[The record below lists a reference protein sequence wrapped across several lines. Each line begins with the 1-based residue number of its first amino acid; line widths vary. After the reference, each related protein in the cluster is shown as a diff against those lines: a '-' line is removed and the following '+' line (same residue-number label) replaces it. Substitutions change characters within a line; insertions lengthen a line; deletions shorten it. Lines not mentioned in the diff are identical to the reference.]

1 MSVYVRYRADI
12 WAEVSRDGEIVTV
25 VVDVD
30 SMADPLDVLSAD
42 GEPVGGDARADA
54 IEAAQSQEWPSWD
67 YGASPVTRSGDD

>member
-12 WAEVSRDGEIVTV
+12 WAEVARDGEIVTV

-30 SMADPLDVLSAD
+30 SMADPLDVLNAD
-42 GEPVGGDARADA
+42 GEPVEGDDSADA

-67 YGASPVTRSGDD
+67 YGASPVARSRDG

>member
-30 SMADPLDVLSAD
+30 SMVDPLDVLSAE
-42 GEPVGGDARADA
+42 GEPVDGEVRADA
-54 IEAAQSQEWPSWD
+54 IEAAQSQEWPTWD
-67 YGASPVTRSGDD
+67 YGPSPVTREADD

>member
-42 GEPVGGDARADA
+42 GEPVEGDDRAGA

-67 YGASPVTRSGDD
+67 YGASPVTRRGDD

>member
-30 SMADPLDVLSAD
+30 SMADPLDVLIAD
-42 GEPVGGDARADA
+42 GEPVDGKARAEA
-54 IEAAQSQEWPSWD
+54 VEAAQSQEWPSWD
-67 YGASPVTRSGDD
+67 YGASPVTRRGDD

>member
-30 SMADPLDVLSAD
+30 SMVDPLDVLSAD
-42 GEPVGGDARADA
+42 GEPVDRKARADA
-54 IEAAQSQEWPSWD
+54 IEAAQSQEWPTWD
-67 YGASPVTRSGDD
+67 YGPSSVTRSGDD